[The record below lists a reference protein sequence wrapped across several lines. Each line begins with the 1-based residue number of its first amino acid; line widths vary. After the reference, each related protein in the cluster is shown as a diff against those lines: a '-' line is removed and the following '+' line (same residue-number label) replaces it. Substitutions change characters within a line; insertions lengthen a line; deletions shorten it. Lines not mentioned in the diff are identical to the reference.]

1 MTDKGET
8 VIALLGQ
15 PNSGKSTL
23 FNALT
28 GLKQHV
34 GNWPGKTVEKKEGNF
49 EYNGKKYLVADLPGT
64 YSLSANSDEEIITR
78 DYIASGKADVVCI
91 LADSSQLERSLY
103 MLADYTGIR
112 VPAFLLLNMSDLA
125 AEQGKQIDYLSLS
138 KKLGIPVVL
147 FSAQNRKNYESFYS
161 ALETTISKKT
171 ILNSTAL
178 EAKYETIDAYKTIKA
193 LVPENVIPAYSSVW
207 LTAKAV
213 EGDLPVTAKIKAALV
228 GEKREKFNEA
238 IAQNL
243 VNSDNSNKGVLLT
256 GQAKF
261 DWIDELLDGA
271 VASKVQTR
279 KLGKFDRMITHRIW
293 GKPVVV
299 LTVLFGLIASFIPA
313 LPFMG
318 IGSAVGALAGPVSS
332 ALTGAGCP
340 AFIIAII
347 CDVIINSLSFI
358 FKMLGFVFGVT
369 LVFGLLEEVGVM
381 ARISY
386 VFDNTMSKLGLQG
399 KSVMPFLVSFGC
411 TMGGAA
417 GARVIDNWGQKV
429 LTIALAWAIPCG
441 AAWAVVPM
449 LSTVWFGAGAPL
461 VIVAILAVMVL
472 HMWITSKV
480 FGRSLVK
487 KEDRCGMIMELP
499 PYHKPRWGSLFR
511 YVLGRTKDTFFRVL
525 KVILLVS
532 FVFWLL
538 TYTSSGKMDNSIM
551 YKIGQAIEPV
561 TKIFGL
567 GWKTFMA
574 FIVSSLGKEGA
585 IGVLSTIFTDHSMIT
600 VGSVVGGGA
609 VANINEL
616 LVANVAKPEALAF
629 IFAITF
635 NMPCIVALAATYQET
650 HSAKWTTLI
659 ALYYT
664 IGALLIACVAYHIGL
679 LIW

>member
-1 MTDKGET
+1 MTENCET

-34 GNWPGKTVEKKEGNF
+34 GNWPGKTVEKKEGTF
-49 EYNGKKYLVADLPGT
+49 EHNGKKYLVADLPGT

-78 DYIASGKADVVCI
+78 DYIASSKADVVCI

-103 MLADYTGIR
+103 MLADYAGIT
-112 VPAFLLLNMSDLA
+112 VPCFLLLNLSDVA
-125 AEQGKQIDYLSLS
+125 AEQGKQIDFSALE

-147 FSAQNRKNYESFYS
+147 FSAPEIKHYESFYN
-161 ALETTISKKT
+161 ALERAIEKKT
-171 ILNSTAL
+171 VLDASLLDSKLNEISGYQ
-178 EAKYETIDAYKTIKA
+178 EIKKLIPA
-193 LVPENVIPAYSSVW
+193 NVIPGYSESW
-207 LTAKAV
+207 LATKAI
-213 EGDLPVTAKIKAALV
+213 EADAPVTAKIKASLI
-228 GEKREKFNEA
+228 GEKRSAFNDA
-238 IAQNL
+238 IGKIKN
-243 VNSDNSNKGVLLT
+243 GVLLT
-256 GQAKF
+256 GEKKF
-261 DWIDELLDGA
+261 AWIDSLLDGT
-271 VASKVQTR
+271 VKSEKKNRT
-279 KLGKFDRMITHRIW
+279 LGKFDRMITHRIW

-318 IGSAVGALAGPVSS
+318 IGSAVGALANPINY
-332 ALTGAGCP
+332 ALTSAGCP
-340 AFIIAII
+340 AFLIAII

-511 YVLGRTKDTFFRVL
+511 YVLGRTKDTFLRVL
-525 KVILLVS
+525 KVILIVS

-538 TYTSSGKMDNSIM
+538 TYTSSGSMDNSIM

-561 TKIFGL
+561 TKNFGL
-567 GWKTFMA
+567 GWKTFME

-585 IGVLSTIFTDHSMIT
+585 IGVLSTIFTDHSMLT
-600 VGSVVGGGA
+600 VGSTVSA
-609 VANINEL
+609 VKAANINEL